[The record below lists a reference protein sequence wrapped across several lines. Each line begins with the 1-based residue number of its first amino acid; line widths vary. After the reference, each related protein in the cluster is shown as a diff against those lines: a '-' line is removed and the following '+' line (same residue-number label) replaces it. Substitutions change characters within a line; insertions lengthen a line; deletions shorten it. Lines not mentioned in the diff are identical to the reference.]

1 MQEKVNLEDSCTV
14 KYNEIT
20 VDSHGTGKVR
30 YIYLLNMNVGV
41 STKTLFT
48 ELYLCDI
55 VCEKFRIAPS
65 VR

>member
-1 MQEKVNLEDSCTV
+1 MKVNLEDSCTV
-14 KYNEIT
+14 QYNQIS
-20 VDSHGTGKVR
+20 VDSHGIAKVR
-30 YIYLLNMNVGV
+30 YMYLLKMNVGV
-41 STKTLFT
+41 STMTLFT